1 MNLQLDYFSITS
13 FLVFLVVL
21 FRIVSDWNKK
31 STNLRLPPG
40 PSKLPIIGSVHH
52 MIGLD
57 VDLPYH
63 ALTDLAKKY
72 GPLMHLQLGQMSLVV
87 ASSAKM
93 FKELMKENDLAI
105 SQRPVPYVA
114 RVLND
119 AGRDIAFVPYGDY
132 WRQIRKIS
140 RMELFSVRK
149 VQSLYYIREDQS
161 NKMIDAIGGSAET
174 VMNLSKAVSDY
185 TSTVVARAAFGSGCK
200 DQDKFIKLSLEMV
213 AAAGAVSTLPDMFP
227 ALGFIP
233 VLSGK
238 KAFLQNIQKE
248 ADKILD
254 YIIDEHIQR
263 TKSKDYDGKE
273 SDKED
278 IVDVLLRLEKT
289 GELEIPITTPDI
301 KAVIWSVFAGGTDT
315 SSTTTLWAMSELMR
329 NPKVMEKVQAEV
341 REKLKGK
348 KEILE
353 ADIQDLPYMRAVIKE
368 TLRLR
373 IPGPL
378 LLPRETMEPIEV
390 DGYVIPE
397 KTKILFNAWAV
408 TRDPELWENPESFIP
423 ERFIEKQIDFKGTN
437 YEFTPFGSGR
447 RICPGMNFGIA
458 NVELPLAKLLYYFNW
473 QLPHG
478 MKPEDLDMTAKFG
491 VVCGRK
497 NDLFLIPT
505 PYNIEVEN

>member
-1 MNLQLDYFSITS
+1 MMELQLDFFSVTS
-13 FLVFLVVL
+13 FIIFFLFL
-21 FRIVSDWNKK
+21 FRLVWDWKN
-31 STNLRLPPG
+31 STDEKLPPG
-40 PSKLPIIGSVHH
+40 PSKLPIIGSLHH
-52 MIGLD
+52 LFGRN
-57 VDLPYH
+57 VDLPYY
-63 ALTDLAKKY
+63 ALTDLAKIY
-72 GPLMHLQLGQMSLVV
+72 GPLMHLQLGKMSLVV

-114 RVLND
+114 RVLED

-149 VQSLYYIREDQS
+149 VQALHYIREDQS
-161 NKMIDAIGGSAET
+161 SKLIESIRASAGS
-174 VMNLSKAVSDY
+174 VINLSKEVSHY

-200 DQDKFIKLSLEMV
+200 DQDKFIRLSLEMV

-227 ALGFIP
+227 LLGFIS
-233 VLSGK
+233 VISGK
-238 KAFLQNIQKE
+238 KAFLKNIQKE

-254 YIIDEHIQR
+254 VIIDEHIQR
-263 TKSKDYDGKE
+263 MKSKGYEEGE

-278 IVDVLLRLEKT
+278 IVDVLLRLERT
-289 GELEIPITTPDI
+289 GELEISITPQDI

-315 SSTTTLWAMSELMR
+315 SSTTTLWVMSELMR

-341 REKLKGK
+341 REMLKGK
-348 KEILE
+348 TEIYE
-353 ADIQDLPYMRAVIKE
+353 SDIQDLTYMRAVMKE
-368 TLRLR
+368 ALRLR

-378 LLPRETMEPIEV
+378 LLPREAMEPLEV
-390 DGYVIPE
+390 DGYVIPA

-408 TRDPELWENPESFIP
+408 TRDPEIWKDPESFIP
-423 ERFIEKQIDFKGTN
+423 DRFIENPIDYKGTN

-458 NVELPLAKLLYYFNW
+458 NVELPLAKLLYFFDW
-473 QLPHG
+473 KLPYG
-478 MKPEDLDMTAKFG
+478 MKPDDLDMTAKFG

-497 NDLFLIPT
+497 NDLHLIPT
-505 PYNIEVEN
+505 PYDP